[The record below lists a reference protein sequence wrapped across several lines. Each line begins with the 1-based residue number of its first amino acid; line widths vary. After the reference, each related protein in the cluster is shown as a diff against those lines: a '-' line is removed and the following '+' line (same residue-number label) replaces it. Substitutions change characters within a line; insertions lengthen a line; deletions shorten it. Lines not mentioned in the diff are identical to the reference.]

1 MRNWAFML
9 GGLIVWAVQF
19 FALYIIASVFMT
31 TTLSRVLTAIITIA
45 CLAADGWLLRHALA
59 KRAERAD
66 DIARWRATLAALAAA
81 LSLIAVAWQGLPAL
95 LT

>member
-1 MRNWAFML
+1 MRSWAFML

-31 TTLSRVLTAIITIA
+31 TTLSRVLTAIITLA
-45 CLAADGWLLRHALA
+45 CLAADALLLQGAMAQRA
-59 KRAERAD
+59 KRTD
-66 DIARWRATLAALAAA
+66 DIARWRASMAA
-81 LSLIAVAWQGLPAL
+81 LSAAVSLVAVAWQGLPAL